1 MKGLDF
7 MKNEQADLKKNQ
19 MKLLQMENI
28 FVKILNWMGRSN
40 SILPKTDLKKLLHI
54 A

>member
-1 MKGLDF
+1 

-19 MKLLQMENI
+19 MELPQMENI
-28 FVKILNWMGRSN
+28 FIKIKEWTGRSN
-40 SILPKTDLKKLLHI
+40 SRLPKTDLEKSSTM